1 MTEFVVELAG
11 VSIAVSA
18 LHESTQ
24 TFCERW
30 LTDKPA
36 VEGVNLTQE
45 DLEAERRYSV
55 EHNLRMGLSV
65 RPHADAYLET
75 LALYRR
81 VACVLLPYDVIVFH
95 GAVLAVDERAYVFTA
110 PSGTGKTTHARY
122 WLAQVPGCYVL
133 NGDKPLLR
141 VGEHDVVAYGTP
153 WMGKE
158 CMGTNASLPLAGLCV
173 LRRDDHD
180 HIEPLDMRDALATL
194 IAQTYRPRDPNEL
207 VRVVELA
214 GRLGSVVPLW
224 QMGCTLNE
232 SSALVSWRA
241 MAGNA

>member
-11 VSIAVSA
+11 VPLAVSA
-18 LHESTQ
+18 LYESTKE
-24 TFCERW
+24 FCEGW

-36 VEGVNLTQE
+36 IEQVSLTQD
-45 DLEAERRYSV
+45 DLEAERHYSA
-55 EHNLRMGLSV
+55 EQNLREGLSV
-65 RPHADAYLET
+65 RSYNDAYLET

-81 VACVLLPYDVIVFH
+81 VASTLLPYDVVVFH
-95 GAVLAVDERAYVFTA
+95 GAVLALDGRAYVFTA

-122 WLAQVPGCYVL
+122 WLSQVPGCYVL

-141 VGEHDVVAYGTP
+141 IGERDVVAYGTP

-158 CMGTNASLPLAGLCV
+158 NMGTNSSLPLAGLCV

-180 HIEPLDMRDALATL
+180 HIERLDMRDALATL
-194 IAQTYRPRDPNEL
+194 IAQTYRPKDPVGL

-214 GRLGSVVPLW
+214 GRLGTVVPLW

-232 SSALVSWRA
+232 NSALVSWHA
-241 MAGNA
+241 MTGNA